1 MEETEKTPQQETFSW
16 EIKRSEERQR
26 SGLFYLVVLGAMV
39 LLLLVALWQK
49 NFLFGVFVIIATG
62 TILFLSQQLPE
73 TYSFSLTNNSLVIG
87 DNESE
92 YEYSRFRHFD
102 IYEFSEG
109 DYELFFV
116 FKERLRPILRVR
128 IWKGDREKIS
138 QFLLEKLPRKKT
150 EPSFLDI
157 LSKIVGI

>member
-1 MEETEKTPQQETFSW
+1 MEETQQSPQPQTISW
-16 EIKRSEERQR
+16 QIKRSDEHQR
-26 SGLFYLVVLGAMV
+26 SGWFYLTVLGIMT

-49 NFLFGVFVIIATG
+49 NFLFGIFVILATG

-73 TYSFSLTNNSLVIG
+73 TYSFSLTKDRLVIG

-92 YEYSRFRHFD
+92 YEYEKFRHFD

-109 DYELFFV
+109 DFEIFFV
-116 FKERLRPILRVR
+116 FKERFKPILRVR
-128 IWKGDREKIS
+128 IWKGDKEKIENFLS
-138 QFLLEKLPRKKT
+138 QKLSRKKT
-150 EPSFLDI
+150 DPSLLDI

>member
-1 MEETEKTPQQETFSW
+1 M
-16 EIKRSEERQR
+16 
-26 SGLFYLVVLGAMV
+26 VLGIMT

-49 NFLFGVFVIIATG
+49 NFLFGIFVILATG

-73 TYSFSLTNNSLVIG
+73 TYSFSLTKDRLVIG

-92 YEYSRFRHFD
+92 YEYEKFRHFD

-109 DYELFFV
+109 DFEIFFV
-116 FKERLRPILRVR
+116 FKERFKPILRVR
-128 IWKGDREKIS
+128 IWKGDKEKIENFLS
-138 QFLLEKLPRKKT
+138 QKLSRKKT
-150 EPSFLDI
+150 DPSLLDI